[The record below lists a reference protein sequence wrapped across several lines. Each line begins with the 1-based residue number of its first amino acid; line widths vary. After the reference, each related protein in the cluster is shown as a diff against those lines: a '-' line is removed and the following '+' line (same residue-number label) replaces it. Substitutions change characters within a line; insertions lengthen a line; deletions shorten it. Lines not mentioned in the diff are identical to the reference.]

1 MQTYIL
7 DYHNTLQSLINRGD
21 ANEHSFRT
29 ALENLLNASKPTQAA
44 QSQSSEQGE
53 IVIIHEPKSKQGQG
67 SIRPDFKVV
76 HKMPQD
82 SKTQIPQEK
91 VGYESLVGFI
101 ECKNYGVDL
110 SPLVKGKQIE
120 KYLSVCHNIILTD
133 YNRFILLSY
142 GKIIDDLVLFPNG
155 VESNLLN
162 ATQDKATQKTK
173 LIESTTRISQLLSEF
188 FHTTAQITQKDEL
201 VKVLSTQSFYLST
214 AIFNEF
220 STQDLESNATNL
232 LTATTQTSTTTDFHA
247 AFDKSY
253 QSFRDL
259 ESADISEIEFCDIV
273 AQSIVYGAFVA
284 HIESEIYEIDKIPT
298 EMFVALLPKHFVTL
312 REFIE
317 SSLPARNLPDSIA
330 YALSNIIKTIA
341 LIDKPS
347 LATSFQKEIGEL
359 SIYLYEDFLRAYD
372 ELRGEQKRKEGGVF
386 YTPEPIV
393 NMIVRSIDEL
403 LQTHFGK
410 TFSDESVKVLDF
422 ATGTGSFLAKVF
434 ELILQNQSEVF
445 AKNVIINKCF
455 RDIYGFEMSF
465 VPYIVA
471 HLKLSSLLRA
481 QGFSEFSA
489 HQKFQVYLTNT
500 LDLDMGRQIY
510 LQVPFDTLKNE
521 RDKSLQ
527 LKHKEDLL
535 VILGN
540 PPYNVKSKNKHKEI
554 LTLLDSYKMGLN
566 EQNIQPLDDDYIKF
580 IRFAQWKLTEQNKN
594 HGIMG
599 FITNN
604 SYLYG
609 RTHRKMRESL
619 AKTFDEIYILNL
631 HGHNEIDG
639 KNDKNVFD
647 IRVGVC
653 ISLFVKYDTHPL
665 APSAREGEQEK
676 YYFAMD
682 GEQESVL
689 KSPLPCGGDL
699 GVGHSS
705 LRDLAT
711 PNRSNPKN
719 PSLAHSYSES
729 STSIAEGDKG
739 GGYNLAQIHYFS
751 TKDNEILRRKDKF
764 ALLNKIAD
772 KGLKSI
778 KWKKLK
784 LDSPYFWFVPKSFKS
799 NEYNKFWALAKNES
813 LGESKAIFKNF
824 NSGIKTEKDKICI
837 HFNKQNVV
845 NIVND
850 FVKLEIEA
858 IRQKYQLGKDSR
870 DWSIERAKAE
880 VASTLVPPPLRRG
893 LGGGYENLKHRTL
906 APYMKDFSRQMR
918 KNPTD
923 AENKLWQELRGKK
936 LGFGFRRQFVIDSKY
951 IANFVCLEKRL
962 IIECDG
968 GQHNQTELPH
978 PKPLPQGEGL
988 TFDSPSLAEGDKG
1001 GGYEKINHSDIQR
1014 DFYLESQ
1021 NFRILRFWNNEILEN
1036 LEGVLCVIKE
1046 ALEADFVLPKSTHPL
1061 APSAREGEQERCDFA
1076 MEGEQRANPFA
1087 REGEQ
1092 NGKSKSPF
1100 PCGGDLGVGNP
1111 SLRES
1116 EANAAIHK
1124 NTPPQ
1129 TPPARG
1135 GAFSVSPSLARVDSL
1150 KSSPSLAEGVRGWVE
1165 KIQKIAYRPF
1175 DIRYTFTSGKTKGF
1189 LGYPRFETMKHFLM
1203 GENLGICFTKDCEL
1217 SVYDNAIISN
1227 KPTDIHYNGGQT
1239 YIAPLYTYPDEFLQG
1254 DKTPN
1259 FTQEFSDF
1267 IAKHKVLKSKS
1278 PEQILAFIYGNLYNP
1293 AYRAKYLEYLKIGF
1307 PRVDF
1312 EVSQS
1317 QFERFAN
1324 LGQNLIDLHL
1334 MKTIPQDKSIDLVF
1348 RANANKSNP
1357 NFTLDKPKYEQNQN
1371 KIILNADL
1379 EIVGVSAEVWDYTI
1393 GGYKVLEKWLKY
1405 RANDKNGAIML
1416 EQSDFTHILNVAKIL
1431 KATITIQAELANIK

>member
-1 MQTYIL
+1 MGGGQSESAL
-7 DYHNTLQSLINRGD
+7 RQGDRDY
-21 ANEHSFRT
+21 NEHTFRT
-29 ALENLLNASKPTQAA
+29 ALENLLNAFKPTQAV
-44 QSQSSEQGE
+44 QSPSSEQGE

-67 SIRPDFKVV
+67 NIRPDFKVV
-76 HKMPQD
+76 RQMPQD

-91 VGYESLVGFI
+91 IGYESLVGFI
-101 ECKNYGVDL
+101 ECKNYGIDL

-142 GKIIDDLVLFPNG
+142 GKIIDDFTLFPNG

-162 ATQDKATQKTK
+162 TTQDKATQKTK

-220 STQDLESNATNL
+220 NTQDLQSNATNL
-232 LTATTQTSTTTDFHA
+232 LTATTQTSTTTDFCAQEFRA
-247 AFDKSY
+247 AFEKSY

-259 ESADISEIEFCDIV
+259 ESTDISPIEFCDIV

-330 YALSNIIKTIA
+330 YVLSNIIKTIA

-410 TFSDESVKVLDF
+410 SFSDESVKVLDF

-434 ELILQNQSEVF
+434 ESILQNQSEVF

-471 HLKLSSLLRA
+471 HLKLSSLLKNK
-481 QGFSEFSA
+481 GFSEFSA

-500 LDLDMGRQIY
+500 LDLDTARQIH

-521 RDKSLQ
+521 RDKSLK

-604 SYLYG
+604 SFLFG

-719 PSLAHSYSES
+719 PSLAHSDSES
-729 STSIAEGDKG
+729 STSLAEGDKG
-739 GGYNLAQIHYFS
+739 GGYNLAKIHYFS
-751 TKDNEILRRKDKF
+751 TKDAQILRRKDKF

-936 LGFGFRRQFVIDSKY
+936 LGFRFRRQVVIDSKY
-951 IANFVCLEKRL
+951 IADFVCLEKRL

-1001 GGYEKINHSDIQR
+1001 GGYDKINHPDIQR

-1046 ALEADFVLPKSTHPL
+1046 ALEADFANAKTTHPL
-1061 APSAREGEQERCDFA
+1061 TPSASEW
-1076 MEGEQRANPFA
+1076 
-1087 REGEQ
+1087 EQ
-1092 NGKSKSPF
+1092 NGKSKSPL

-1111 SLRES
+1111 SLRGS
-1116 EANAAIHK
+1116 EATEAIQ
-1124 NTPPQ
+1124 N
-1129 TPPARG
+1129 
-1135 GAFSVSPSLARVDSL
+1135 
-1150 KSSPSLAEGVRGWVE
+1150 

-1175 DIRYTFTSGKTKGF
+1175 DSRYTFTSGKTKGF
-1189 LGYPRFETMKHFLM
+1189 LGYPRFETMKHFLS

-1217 SVYDNAIISN
+1217 SVYDNAIISD

-1259 FTQEFSDF
+1259 FTQEFSAF

-1293 AYRAKYLEYLKIGF
+1293 AYRAKYIEYLKIGF
-1307 PRVDF
+1307 PRIDF
-1312 EVSQS
+1312 EVTQS
-1317 QFERFAN
+1317 KFDKLAE

-1334 MKTIPQDKSIDLVF
+1334 MKTIPQDKSIDLAF
-1348 RANANKSNP
+1348 RKGANKSNP
-1357 NFTLDKPKYEQNQN
+1357 NFTLDKPKYEPNQN

-1379 EIVGVSAEVWDYTI
+1379 EIVGVSAEVWSYTI

-1405 RANDKNGAIML
+1405 RANDKNGAITL
-1416 EQSDFTHILNVAKIL
+1416 EQSDFAHILNVAKIL
-1431 KATITIQAELANIK
+1431 KATIAIQAQLAQI

>member
-1 MQTYIL
+1 MVIQMQTYLL
-7 DYHNTLQSLINRGD
+7 DYYNTLQSLINRGD

-29 ALENLLNASKPTQAA
+29 ALENLLNAFKPTQAV
-44 QSQSSEQGE
+44 QSQSSKQGE

-67 SIRPDFKVV
+67 NIRPDFKVV

-110 SPLVKGKQIE
+110 SPLVKSKQIE

-142 GKIIDDLVLFPNG
+142 GKIIDDFTLFPNG

-173 LIESTTRISQLLSEF
+173 IIESTTRISQLLSEF

-259 ESADISEIEFCDIV
+259 ESADISPIEFCDIV

-359 SIYLYEDFLRAYD
+359 SIYLYEDFLKAYD

-410 TFSDESVKVLDF
+410 TFSDENVKVLDF

-481 QGFSEFSA
+481 KGFSEFSA
-489 HQKFQVYLTNT
+489 YQKFQVYLTNT
-500 LDLDMGRQIY
+500 LDLDTARQIH

-540 PPYNVKSKNKHKEI
+540 PPYNRKSKNKGVEI
-554 LTLLDSYKMGLN
+554 LKYLQDYKPKN

-580 IRFAQWKLTEQNKN
+580 IRFAQWKLTEQNQKS
-594 HGIMG
+594 GIMG

-631 HGHNEIDG
+631 HGDNAED

-653 ISLFVKYDTHPL
+653 ISLFVKYENSHTDTPFCHTN
-665 APSAREGEQEK
+665 ATSCHTDASSCHTERSEVSKEKNQICHTEGEARSISNIQNRD
-676 YYFAMD
+676 FSL
-682 GEQESVL
+682 SVKAQYD
-689 KSPLPCGGDL
+689 KSTVIANERSECG
-699 GVGHSS
+699 
-705 LRDLAT
+705 
-711 PNRSNPKN
+711 NPKN
-719 PSLAHSYSES
+719 NDKLA
-729 STSIAEGDKG
+729 K
-739 GGYNLAQIHYFS
+739 IHYFS

-764 ALLNKIAD
+764 ALLNDIAQN
-772 KGLKSI
+772 GLDSI
-778 KWKKLK
+778 EWQTLK
-784 LDSPYFWFVPKSFKS
+784 LDSPYFWFVPKDLSNTEYENFWELTKS
-799 NEYNKFWALAKNES
+799 N
-813 LGESKAIFKNF
+813 KAIFKNHSSAITTGQD
-824 NSGIKTEKDKICI
+824 NICVQTNKNTIESALQDCIKLDDEQI
-837 HFNKQNVV
+837 
-845 NIVND
+845 
-850 FVKLEIEA
+850 L
-858 IRQKYQLGKDSR
+858 QKYNIKNKDA
-870 DWSIERAKAE
+870 WNIKWAKDC
-880 VASTLVPPPLRRG
+880 V
-893 LGGGYENLKHRTL
+893 
-906 APYMKDFSRQMR
+906 
-918 KNPTD
+918 KNND
-923 AENKLWQELRGKK
+923 GQIM
-936 LGFGFRRQFVIDSKY
+936 Q
-951 IANFVCLEKRL
+951 IA
-962 IIECDG
+962 
-968 GQHNQTELPH
+968 H
-978 PKPLPQGEGL
+978 
-988 TFDSPSLAEGDKG
+988 
-1001 GGYEKINHSDIQR
+1001 
-1014 DFYLESQ
+1014 
-1021 NFRILRFWNNEILEN
+1021 
-1036 LEGVLCVIKE
+1036 
-1046 ALEADFVLPKSTHPL
+1046 
-1061 APSAREGEQERCDFA
+1061 
-1076 MEGEQRANPFA
+1076 
-1087 REGEQ
+1087 
-1092 NGKSKSPF
+1092 
-1100 PCGGDLGVGNP
+1100 
-1111 SLRES
+1111 
-1116 EANAAIHK
+1116 
-1124 NTPPQ
+1124 
-1129 TPPARG
+1129 
-1135 GAFSVSPSLARVDSL
+1135 
-1150 KSSPSLAEGVRGWVE
+1150 
-1165 KIQKIAYRPF
+1165 RPF
-1175 DIRYTFTSGKTKGF
+1175 DSQWTYYHKTSNGF
-1189 LGYPRFETMKHFLM
+1189 LNRPRYEVAKHFIEKENFGLMFQRGLNQGSVFVVDKM
-1203 GENLGICFTKDCEL
+1203 GEGNFL
-1217 SVYDNAIISN
+1217 S
-1227 KPTDIHYNGGQT
+1227 GRT
-1239 YIAPLYTYPDEFLQG
+1239 YIAPLYCYDSNL
-1254 DKTPN
+1254 DKQSKSIN
-1259 FTQEFSDF
+1259 FTQKFSDF

-1278 PEQILAFIYGNLYNP
+1278 PKQILAFIYANLYNP

-1312 EVSQS
+1312 EVTQS
-1317 QFERFAN
+1317 KFDKLAE
-1324 LGQNLIDLHL
+1324 LGQKLIDLHL
-1334 MKTIPQDKSIDLVF
+1334 MRIIPNDKTIELKF
-1348 RANANKSNP
+1348 REGANKSNP
-1357 NFTLDKPKYEQNQN
+1357 NFTLEKPKYEPNQN

-1393 GGYKVLEKWLKY
+1393 GGYKVLDKWLKY
-1405 RANDKNGAIML
+1405 RANDKNGAITL
-1416 EQSDFTHILNVAKIL
+1416 EQADFAHILNVAKIL
-1431 KATITIQAELANIK
+1431 KATINLQKELANIK